1 MTDSGLRF
9 TAPST
14 RTLPGRWRTEMYLT
28 RLEWHLEG
36 VLPGRERRKI
46 IRELRQELA
55 ADPRDTAAALSDLG
69 APGSLARQ
77 YAEDGARRP
86 FWSVGAITAGAAL
99 LVYWT
104 VFVAFTFGMLA
115 AVESTGQSEAHGRFF
130 FVDVLAFSSTDGM
143 GIGWTSEWAWLVVP
157 AVIALAAF
165 LLGARAWRGARGR
178 RTAA

>member
-1 MTDSGLRF
+1 MTDILRSA
-9 TAPST
+9 APSK
-14 RTLPGRWRTEMYLT
+14 RSLSGRWQTEMYLT

-36 VLPGRERRKI
+36 VLPGKERRGI
-46 IRELRQELA
+46 IRELRQALA

-69 APGSLARQ
+69 SPRSLARQ

-104 VFVAFTFGMLA
+104 VFLAFTFGMLA
-115 AVESTGQSEAHGRFF
+115 AVESTGQAEAHGRFL
-130 FVDVLAFSSTDGM
+130 FVDVLAFSGADGT

-157 AVIALAAF
+157 AAIALAAF
-165 LLGARAWRGARGR
+165 LLGARAWRGAGGQ
-178 RTAA
+178 RTRT